1 MECCIWGDDLVDM
14 QLLSKYEKKKKKKE
28 FVFHCVSDIHN
39 KHAWLILSKNKKG
52 ETITKA
58 FQKLLKIQIIKQT
71 KCG

>member
-1 MECCIWGDDLVDM
+1 M
-14 QLLSKYEKKKKKKE
+14 KKKKKKKKE